1 MRCIG
6 LIPAR
11 GGSKGIPGKNIA
23 PCAGKPLL
31 AWTCE
36 AALASRKLGRTIL
49 STDSEEIAAVGRR
62 CGVEVPFKRPAHL
75 AADDTPALEVMRHAL
90 DWLEG
95 SGDKP
100 DALVLLQPTSPLR
113 TARHIDEAV
122 QRFVR
127 ENASTVVSVMEV
139 PHRFHPLSVMRE
151 DEGSLMAYQGG
162 RTVTRRQDLPKAWA
176 RNGPAVLVVAAAAL
190 RRGELYG
197 AHTCGYPMAAEDS
210 LDVDT
215 PFDLELAALLLERR
229 KRA

>member
-36 AALASRKLGRTIL
+36 AALASKRLARTIL
-49 STDSEEIAAVGRR
+49 STDSDEIAAAGRR
-62 CGVEVPFKRPAHL
+62 FGVETPFKRPAQL
-75 AADDTPALEVMRHAL
+75 AGDDTPALDVMRHAL
-90 DWLEG
+90 DWLE
-95 SGDKP
+95 SAGDKP
-100 DALVLLQPTSPLR
+100 EAMVLLQPTSPLR
-113 TARHIDEAV
+113 TARHIDGAIGRYVEKRAD
-122 QRFVR
+122 
-127 ENASTVVSVMEV
+127 SVVSVVEV
-139 PHRFHPLSVMRE
+139 PHRFHPLSLMRE
-151 DEGSLMAYQGG
+151 EEGRLLPYEGAN
-162 RTVTRRQDLPKAWA
+162 TVTRRQGLPQAWA

-197 AHTCGYPMAAEDS
+197 ARTFAYAMPAEDS

-229 KRA
+229 KA